1 MNDRIAQALTRLFDR
16 HRIVF
21 WYDAKQELRDDFEAL
36 SLPGIEKLEL
46 KNNEFGIKY
55 KILRERP
62 EQKFLLYRE
71 GPQPADLDNW
81 LLDVQLAQGEFR
93 TDQAAI
99 WLSELDLGPEFVDI
113 AQAHAEFF
121 NAVKRKEALK
131 KLLKPDDTGGQIR
144 LKILAVCAG
153 SEPRMDSVAENLLQ
167 ELADGRDEKIKLV
180 GRCSLDGFLWEQTT
194 RCYGYHSAEPG
205 IRDFA
210 IELFKSCYA
219 MSSDGQVKLTA
230 DALVF
235 LKRWKDSRRFE
246 GGFEILSDECAEVLR
261 IEQDLSKRDFRELIE
276 LDYFRLIDQ
285 KIVSDLVREVAS
297 RAVSSADVALWVR
310 QRRQG
315 HWYREY
321 VHLYE
326 AVDYAARFM
335 EKWAVFSGQLPV
347 SSGQLPVSSGQLP
360 VSSGQLSVSSGQLAV
375 SSGQSPVSS
384 GQSPVSSGQ
393 SPVSSSQPSEISD
406 QSSVN
411 ELGDDNGSMGDWVRR
426 YAESWYRIDQ
436 LYRKFTYHV
445 RMSGQASL
453 MGTLSDQVENLYSN
467 NYLLKLGDRFQALVD
482 KATKWEAFPV
492 RKQRGF
498 FEDWVRPFL
507 RRDNKVC
514 VIVSDAMRYEIGDE
528 LLSLIRQED
537 RYSAKLAPALSM
549 LPSYTQLGM
558 AALLPHKE
566 LSVAD
571 NETGAVL
578 ADGQS
583 TQGMANRIK
592 VLGQAIAHR
601 ATACKAD
608 ELMAMRKDDCR
619 ALVRDHDV
627 IYIYHNRIDATG
639 DKRDSEERV
648 FEAVEE
654 TLHELI
660 RLVKKLAGANANN
673 FLVTSD
679 HGFIYQNRVIDE
691 SDFSG
696 VDAQGDQILFRDR
709 RFVLGKG
716 LVDSPGLRKFTP
728 EQLGLAGEVEVQI
741 PKSINRLRLR
751 GSGSRF
757 VHGGASLQEVVIP
770 VLKINKKRQSD
781 VTAVEVDILRGS
793 SSAITSGQ
801 VAVAFYQAGPVTDKI
816 QPRVLRAG
824 IYTEAGDLISD
835 SHELTF
841 DLTSDNPRERE
852 LQVRFVLTRKA
863 DDANGREVVLRL
875 DEKHAGTSHYKEYKS
890 LRYLMRRSFTSDFD
904 F

>member
-1 MNDRIAQALTRLFDR
+1 MQNRIAQALTKLFDR

-36 SLPGIEKLEL
+36 SLPGVEKLEL
-46 KNNEFGIKY
+46 TNNEYGIKY
-55 KILRERP
+55 KLLREQP

-71 GPQPADLDNW
+71 GPEPPQLDNW
-81 LLDVQLAQGEFR
+81 LLDVQLAHAEFR
-93 TDQAAI
+93 TDQVAI
-99 WLSELDLGPEFVDI
+99 WLSELELGLEFTDVV
-113 AQAHAEFF
+113 QAHTEFF
-121 NAVKRKEALK
+121 QKIKRKDVLK
-131 KLLKPDDTGGQIR
+131 KLLKTDDTAGQIR
-144 LKILAVCAG
+144 LKMLAVCTG
-153 SEPRMDSVAENLLQ
+153 SEPRMDAVVENLLQ

-180 GRCSLDGFLWEQTT
+180 SRCSLDGFLWEQMT
-194 RCYGYHSAEPG
+194 RCYGYKSDEPG

-219 MSSDGQVKLTA
+219 MGTDGQVKLTG

-235 LKRWKDSRRFE
+235 LKRWKDSRQFE
-246 GGFEILSDECAEVLR
+246 GGFETLSGECAEVLGM
-261 IEQDLSKRDFRELIE
+261 EQDLTKRDFRELIE

-285 KIVSDLVREVAS
+285 KIISDLVRAVAARTAS
-297 RAVSSADVALWVR
+297 NGDVAIWVR

-321 VHLYE
+321 RHLYE
-326 AVDYAARFM
+326 AVDYAAQFTHALGEAKLDMGSLAEGIQRYSRF
-335 EKWAVFSGQLPV
+335 WYQL
-347 SSGQLPVSSGQLP
+347 
-360 VSSGQLSVSSGQLAV
+360 
-375 SSGQSPVSS
+375 
-384 GQSPVSSGQ
+384 
-393 SPVSSSQPSEISD
+393 
-406 QSSVN
+406 
-411 ELGDDNGSMGDWVRR
+411 
-426 YAESWYRIDQ
+426 DQ

-453 MGTLSDQVENLYSN
+453 MGSLTEQIENLYSN

-482 KATKWEAFPV
+482 GVSKWEAFPV
-492 RKQRGF
+492 RKQMEF
-498 FEDWVRPFL
+498 FEHWVRPFL
-507 RRDNKVC
+507 RKDNKVC
-514 VIVSDAMRYEIGDE
+514 VIISDAMRYEIGDE

-537 RYSAKLAPALSM
+537 RYSAELEPALSM

-558 AALLPHKE
+558 AALLPNKA
-566 LSVAD
+566 LALAD
-571 NETGAVL
+571 NETGTVL
-578 ADGQS
+578 VDGQS
-583 TQGMANRIK
+583 SQGTANRIK
-592 VLGQAIAHR
+592 ILGQAGSLR

-608 ELMAMRKDDCR
+608 ELMAMKGDDCR

-627 IYIYHNRIDATG
+627 IYVYHNRIDATG
-639 DKRDSEERV
+639 DKRESEERV

-654 TLHELI
+654 TLQELI
-660 RLVKKLAGANANN
+660 RLIKKLTGANASNL
-673 FLVTSD
+673 LVTSD
-679 HGFIYQNRVIDE
+679 HGFIYQNRAIDE

-696 VDAQGDQILFRDR
+696 VDAEGDQILFRDR

-716 LVDSPGLRKFTP
+716 LTEASSLHKFTP

-741 PKSINRLRLR
+741 PKSINRLRLK

-781 VTAVEVDILRGS
+781 VTAVEVDILRGAS
-793 SSAITSGQ
+793 SVITSGQ
-801 VAVAFYQAGPVTDKI
+801 LAVTMYQAGPVTDKI

-835 SHELTF
+835 SHDLTF
-841 DLTSDNPRERE
+841 DLSSDNPRERE
-852 LQVRFVLTRKA
+852 LQVRFMLTRKA
-863 DDANGREVVLRL
+863 DEANGQEVILRL
-875 DEKHAGTSHYKEYKS
+875 EEKHAGTSHYKEYKS